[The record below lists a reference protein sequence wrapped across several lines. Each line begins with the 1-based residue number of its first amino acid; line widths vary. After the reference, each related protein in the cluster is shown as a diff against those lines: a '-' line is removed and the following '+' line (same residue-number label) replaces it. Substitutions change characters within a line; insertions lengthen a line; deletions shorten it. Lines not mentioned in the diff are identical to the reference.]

1 MSLYHYYMTQ
11 VKTATPYLSNIM
23 VYLMH
28 ADNDVLTLKYHN
40 NKNRVV
46 VNSEDTN
53 NLIHVS
59 HNILIKQLQTFFIL

>member
-1 MSLYHYYMTQ
+1 
-11 VKTATPYLSNIM
+11 
-23 VYLMH
+23 MH